1 MRNVELLGL
10 RSGASSARDQRA
22 VPNIRRPSLA
32 FASERG
38 PGFFGRHHF
47 ERLEDGTYVCGGYG
61 ASPTFIRCLA
71 HHDEGIEV
79 VDGTGERFTY
89 RLRPHPAP
97 GTRAVLARIC
107 LRSHGR
113 WSPSPESPPGRP
125 TGRVGGSN

>member
-97 GTRAVLARIC
+97 GTF
-107 LRSHGR
+107 
-113 WSPSPESPPGRP
+113 
-125 TGRVGGSN
+125 